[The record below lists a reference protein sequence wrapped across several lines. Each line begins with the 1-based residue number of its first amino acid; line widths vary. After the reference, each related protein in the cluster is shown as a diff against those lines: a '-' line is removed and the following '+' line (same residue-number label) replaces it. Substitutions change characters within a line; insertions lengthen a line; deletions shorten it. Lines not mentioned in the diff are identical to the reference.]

1 MTRPTLLIPIT
12 FPDPE
17 LYPVTENYVDA
28 LDGFDIVLL
37 GYWEISGEDT
47 EPAARRP
54 KETAAEAV
62 LYEIAAQ
69 FSHAGAAT
77 DIELHFGAGG
87 TEKYEFQERILAER
101 DPDGVLRADTL
112 ETWNNI
118 LVPLRDDRHGEEIV
132 EILAAFDTD
141 RIFVVELYHA
151 ATDPSAVEAAET
163 MLGRV
168 EDSLYDWGF
177 SESDLEVTV
186 EVIEDVS
193 EGIAEKSR
201 GHNVVV
207 VGETAEATP
216 ENRVFGSISNYLV
229 DKTETPILIVR

>member
-37 GYWEISGEDT
+37 GYWEIASDDT
-47 EPAARRP
+47 EPAVRRP
-54 KETAAEAV
+54 QQTAAEAV
-62 LYEIAAQ
+62 LYEVAAQ

-87 TEKYEFQERILAER
+87 TEKYELQERILAER

-118 LVPLRDDRHGEEIV
+118 LLPLRDDRHGEKIV
-132 EILAAFDTD
+132 EILTGFDTD
-141 RIFVVELYHA
+141 GIYVVELYHA
-151 ATDPSAVEAAET
+151 AADPGAVEAAET

-168 EDSLYDWGF
+168 EDSLYDCGF

-186 EVIEDVS
+186 EVVEDVS

-201 GHNVVV
+201 GHNIVV